1 MSQESRTTGQVNLL
15 AGLGGVGC
23 VVAAIWV
30 WNHLSFDT
38 QDWIIDDIIPIL
50 LVVMVVGVLSG
61 FIIRKFQARRRI
73 REKRDRL
80 IKRFEQEQ
88 SSQKRRDI
96 AFVLVELNEFQ
107 LVGLEAIAAPM
118 ADLFI
123 STLKTALGDKQHR
136 IRGMAAS
143 YLGVLEHRTAIPLL
157 IRALEDD
164 HAHVRASA
172 ALALGRMK
180 ALEARE
186 KLEVTMK
193 EDWDQTVRSR
203 SREAF
208 ERIKRVVDQEV
219 SNPST
224 SSLKISDQRKG
235 ESRTS

>member
-15 AGLGGVGC
+15 AGLVGLGC
-23 VVAAIWV
+23 VVGGIWV

-50 LVVMVVGVLSG
+50 LVVIIVGVVLG
-61 FIIRKFQARRRI
+61 GVMRKIQARRRI

-80 IKRFEQEQ
+80 IKRFEQER

-96 AFVLVELNEFQ
+96 AFALVELNEFQ
-107 LVGLEAIAAPM
+107 LAGLETIAVPM

-123 STLKTALGDKQHR
+123 STIKTALGDKQHR

-143 YLGVLEHRTAIPLL
+143 YLGVLEHQAAIPLL
-157 IRALEDD
+157 LRALEDD

-180 ALEARE
+180 ALEARA
-186 KLEVTMK
+186 KLEITMK

-208 ERIKRVVDQEV
+208 ERIKRVEDQQLIEKTG
-219 SNPST
+219 SLSEIKR
-224 SSLKISDQRKG
+224 SS
-235 ESRTS
+235 

>member
-1 MSQESRTTGQVNLL
+1 MSRESSNTGQVNIL

-23 VVAAIWV
+23 IVGAIWV
-30 WNHLSFDT
+30 WNHLAFDT

-50 LVVMVVGVLSG
+50 LLVSIVGVVLG
-61 FIIRKFQARRRI
+61 VIFRKVQAKRHT

-80 IKRFEQEQ
+80 ITRFEQEQ
-88 SSQKRRDI
+88 SSKKQLDI
-96 AFVLVELNEFQ
+96 AFVLVELNGFQ
-107 LVGLEAIAAPM
+107 LVGLEAIAERM
-118 ADLFI
+118 AELFI
-123 STLKTALGDKQHR
+123 STMRTALGDKQHR

-143 YLGVLEHRTAIPLL
+143 YLGILDHRAAIPLL

-180 ALEARE
+180 ALEARAI
-186 KLEVTMK
+186 LEETMK

-208 ERIKRVVDQEV
+208 ERIKRVEGQQLLEQ
-219 SNPST
+219 T
-224 SSLKISDQRKG
+224 G
-235 ESRTS
+235 ELPRDK

>member
-61 FIIRKFQARRRI
+61 FIIRKIQARRRI

>member
-50 LVVMVVGVLSG
+50 LVVIVVGVLSG
-61 FIIRKFQARRRI
+61 FIIRKIQARRRI